1 MPSILRLKKKKTP
14 KKADKLPVAF
24 GTAADLAKMLEITV
38 RRVQQLRAE
47 GVFITEETKDGPR
60 YNITASLAAYCRRL
74 LDKRDEASEKLRA
87 AVADADYKE
96 NKSALL
102 DIELRKR
109 RGEIHEAAHVRE
121 LMNGMILTTKAA
133 FLSLPSKIAHDLAAC
148 DSEAAIAQT
157 LRAALCEV
165 MEDMGRQQYNPA
177 EFQRLI
183 EEEGGWLDTLEVPES
198 APDENDH

>member
-1 MPSILRLKKKKTP
+1 MPGIIRIKR
-14 KKADKLPVAF
+14 KKAAKKEEKLPVAY
-24 GTAADLAKMLEITV
+24 GTAAELAKMLEITV

-47 GVFITEETKDGPR
+47 GVFITEETKHGLK

-121 LMNGMILTTKAA
+121 LMNGMILSTKAA
-133 FLSLPSKIAHDLAAC
+133 LLSLPSKIAHDLKAC
-148 DSEAAIAQT
+148 ETTASTAQT
-157 LRAALCEV
+157 LRRAICEV
-165 MEDMGRQQYNPA
+165 MEEMANAQYNPA

-183 EEEGGWLDTLEVPES
+183 EEDGGWLDTLEVPET
-198 APDENDH
+198 EEKTNEE